1 MMKRILFFMRQSPY
15 AGVAALET
23 VESALVAGVFDLPV
37 SVLFADQ
44 GVWQLV
50 SGQDGSVLG
59 ARTLGKV
66 LGALPEYGVSELY
79 VCADS
84 LAQRNLRAEDL
95 VLPVRMISSAEI
107 GALLSVQ
114 DVVVND

>member
-1 MMKRILFFMRQSPY
+1 MKKILFFLRQPPY

-23 VESALVAGVFDLPV
+23 IESALVAGVFDQSV
-37 SVLFADQ
+37 SVLFSDQ

-50 SGQDGSVLG
+50 KDQDGLLLG

-66 LGALPEYGVSELY
+66 LGALPEYDVSDLY
-79 VCADS
+79 ACSDS
-84 LAQRNLRAEDL
+84 LTQRGLNLQDL
-95 VLPVRMISSAEI
+95 VLPVKAISKDEI
-107 GALLSVQ
+107 TQLLASQ